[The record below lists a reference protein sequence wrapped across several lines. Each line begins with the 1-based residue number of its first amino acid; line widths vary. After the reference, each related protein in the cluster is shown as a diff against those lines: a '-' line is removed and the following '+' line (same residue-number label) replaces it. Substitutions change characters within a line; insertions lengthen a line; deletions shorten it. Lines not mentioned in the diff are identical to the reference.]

1 MCDIGGKG
9 VAYIFFSSVN
19 EKYSKTAQGKV
30 LAVSILRWTD
40 GALSKLGRVNDI
52 LLSDPDTFA
61 ACNLQKLCPGNL
73 DKCS

>member
-1 MCDIGGKG
+1 MCSMGGT
-9 VAYIFFSSVN
+9 AYMDLSSVN
-19 EKYSKTAQGKV
+19 EKYNKMVQGIL
-30 LAVSILRWTD
+30 LAVNILRWTD
-40 GALSKLGRVNDI
+40 RALSKLGGVNDI